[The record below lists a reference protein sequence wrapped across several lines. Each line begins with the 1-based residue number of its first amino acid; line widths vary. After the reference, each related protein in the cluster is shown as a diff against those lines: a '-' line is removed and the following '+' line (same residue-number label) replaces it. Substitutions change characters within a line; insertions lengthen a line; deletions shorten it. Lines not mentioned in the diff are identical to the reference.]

1 MERILMHICLA
12 GLALSSL
19 IWLASVARTTSRCRP
34 RCAAIQKGKTRIFAI
49 LFLSAFVIKAIVY
62 GSSKAPTNNPPPRI
76 LAPPRSLPA
85 ASQHGFS
92 AEEITSGYVLWRVGT
107 NETWNFDAP
116 SNATIAA
123 KWRLRGA
130 AEDSIVL
137 TNGVGQVIVDT
148 HGRITAEGTKF
159 HAADFHMGVLPEC
172 KWPLLGWPSLV
183 WFAHTPWRSRIVTWQ
198 NVLANR
204 DLATPISVQL
214 ELMDEGDYICRYD
227 WSRAGG
233 NETNVTS
240 KTYYRIRPE
249 DFDNPDRDGD
259 GISSA
264 DEVSVYHTDPGLAD
278 TDGDGLGDGED
289 TEPLNPDTDGDGIP
303 DGMTA
308 AEYWSH
314 PLWSG
319 TNSWEVSR
327 VAIRLNEPVVPPA
340 RAVLVVGELPII
352 LTTNA
357 VYRLCLD
364 MGIRYD
370 VRLVT
375 NGIAPVNLSL
385 ERGEE

>member
-1 MERILMHICLA
+1 
-12 GLALSSL
+12 
-19 IWLASVARTTSRCRP
+19 
-34 RCAAIQKGKTRIFAI
+34 
-49 LFLSAFVIKAIVY
+49 
-62 GSSKAPTNNPPPRI
+62 
-76 LAPPRSLPA
+76 
-85 ASQHGFS
+85 
-92 AEEITSGYVLWRVGT
+92 
-107 NETWNFDAP
+107 
-116 SNATIAA
+116 
-123 KWRLRGA
+123 
-130 AEDSIVL
+130 
-137 TNGVGQVIVDT
+137 
-148 HGRITAEGTKF
+148 
-159 HAADFHMGVLPEC
+159 
-172 KWPLLGWPSLV
+172 
-183 WFAHTPWRSRIVTWQ
+183 VTWQ

-204 DLATPISVQL
+204 DLATPVSIQL
-214 ELMDEGDYICRYD
+214 ELLDEGDYICRYD

-249 DFDNPDRDGD
+249 DLENLDRDDD
-259 GISSA
+259 GISTV
-264 DEVSVYHTDPGLAD
+264 DEVTAYHTDPGLAD
-278 TDGDGLGDGED
+278 TDGDGLEDGED
-289 TEPLNPDTDGDGIP
+289 AFPLNPDTDGDGIP